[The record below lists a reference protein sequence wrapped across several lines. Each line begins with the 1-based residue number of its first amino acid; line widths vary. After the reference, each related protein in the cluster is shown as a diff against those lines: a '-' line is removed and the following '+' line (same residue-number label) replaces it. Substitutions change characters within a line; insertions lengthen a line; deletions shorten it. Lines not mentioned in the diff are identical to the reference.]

1 MITNVLVIGLVNG
14 LIYALF
20 AVGLSLLFGVARV
33 ISVVHGSFFML
44 GAYGVFALGQ
54 WEMGP
59 QFSLGPALAMTLF
72 ACALLAGVIYWLGI
86 RPLSEAP
93 IAILLITFG
102 VAMAIQEG
110 IRLLFGARPRSV
122 PALMSGST
130 SLLGV
135 PVQTSRLVA
144 FVGSVVLLGALFL
157 VLSRTKAGRAIHAV
171 AQDRQGATLVGI
183 RSARALA
190 LVFVAG
196 SVLAAMAGMLAG
208 PFLPVTP
215 EMWLPPLVKAFAIV
229 ILGGLGSL
237 GGTLAAAVVVSYS
250 EATVQF
256 FVAPQFSELVPLL
269 AILVI
274 LLVRPYGLFG
284 QPEEA

>member
-102 VAMAIQEG
+102 VAMATQEG

-183 RSARALA
+183 RSAQALA

-237 GGTLAAAVVVSYS
+237 GGTLAAAVVISYS

>member
-102 VAMAIQEG
+102 VAMATQEG

-183 RSARALA
+183 RSAQALA

>member
-1 MITNVLVIGLVNG
+1 MITHVLVIGLVNG

-44 GAYGVFALGQ
+44 GAYGTFALGV
-54 WEMGP
+54 WEAGP
-59 QFSLGPALAMTLF
+59 QFSIGPAF
-72 ACALLAGVIYWLGI
+72 ALTLLACGLLAAVVYWLGI

-102 VAMAIQEG
+102 LAMATQEG

-122 PALMSGST
+122 PAVMSGST

-144 FVGSVVLLGALFL
+144 FVGSVVLLGVLFL

-190 LVFVAG
+190 MVFVAG
-196 SVLAAMAGMLAG
+196 SLLAAVAGILAG

-256 FVAPQFSELVPLL
+256 FVAPEFSELVPLL